1 MTKEELISKLSDTEW
16 EDFEVKTARAEIPK
30 NSWQTVSA
38 FSNTAGGWLVF
49 GVKQTGKKYEITGV
63 KTPEKIEQDFI
74 NTLRSEKFNIP
85 IIPECR
91 KYSLSDKTVLAFYI
105 PLSDKKPVY
114 YNTQANTFIR
124 TGSGDQRAT
133 KEEIDAMYRDQAFGT
148 HSAKE
153 IYKST
158 LKDVNEASYERYR
171 EYLSRFNPSHR
182 YNRLQKEEFLQ
193 KLRILT
199 DGKLTIGGALV
210 LGTEDIIQQAIPD
223 FRVDYLEIPGSNYS
237 EAKERFT
244 YRIDEQENLWEYFF
258 AIFDRLRRFLDLPF
272 KLSQEGFASDD
283 YPQLDALR
291 EALVNMLMHSDYF
304 SSGCPRVRVFDDR
317 IEFFNPGALPK
328 PLEKIM
334 EEDISMPRNPV
345 LAKFFRV
352 VRLAEN
358 AGYGFDKMI
367 SGWKAYTGKPP
378 EFDEGQDFTKVTFY
392 LKIATQKTTQ
402 KTTQKATQKTRG
414 LILDLLREAPGLT
427 RKELAERMEDIT
439 EDGVKYHLDKLKE
452 EGRIKRV
459 GGRKTGHWE
468 VLEW

>member
-1 MTKEELISKLSDTEW
+1 MTKEELILKLSDIEW
-16 EDFEVKTARAEIPK
+16 EDFEVKTARSEVPK

-49 GVKQTGKKYEITGV
+49 GVKENGKSYEISGV
-63 KTPEKIEQDFI
+63 TNPEKIEQDFI
-74 NTLRSEKFNIP
+74 NTLRSEKFNTP
-85 IIPECR
+85 IIPLCK
-91 KYSLSDKTVLAFYI
+91 KYSFSDKTILAFFI

-114 YNTQANTFIR
+114 YNAQSNTYIR

-148 HSAKE
+148 HSIKE
-153 IYKST
+153 INKSS
-158 LKDVNEASYERYR
+158 LLDINEVSYERYR
-171 EYLSRFNPSHR
+171 EYLSRFSPSHR

-199 DGKLTIGGALV
+199 DGKLTIGGAIV
-210 LGTEDIIQQAIPD
+210 LGTENIIQQEIPD
-223 FRVDYLEIPGSNYS
+223 FRVDYLEIPGTDYS
-237 EAKERFT
+237 DAKERYT

-272 KLSQEGFASDD
+272 KLSKEGFASDD

-304 SSGCPRVRVFDDR
+304 SAACPRVRVFDDR
-317 IEFFNPGALPK
+317 IEFFNPGGLPK
-328 PLEKIM
+328 PLVKLM
-334 EEDISMPRNPV
+334 EEDISMPRNPI

-367 SGWKAYTGKPP
+367 SGWKAYTGHPP
-378 EFDEGQDFTKVTFY
+378 KFDEGQDFTKVTFY
-392 LKIATQKTTQ
+392 LKSTTQ
-402 KTTQKATQKTRG
+402 KTTQKDNTTRVA
-414 LILDLLREAPGLT
+414 ILNLLRENPNLT
-427 RKELAERMEDIT
+427 RIKLAEKIAHIT
-439 EDGVKYHLDKLKE
+439 EDGIKYHLVRLKE
-452 EGRIKRV
+452 DGRIKRV
-459 GGRKTGHWE
+459 GGRKTGYWK
-468 VLEW
+468 VLEE